1 MKGAFRA
8 VEVMNIQCL
17 RVPVKVAKCGQVCTV
32 AIRPLSYAL
41 EWLEKEPS
49 AIRRGMVLIDN
60 KSNPKAVYEF
70 LVEVTPYSN
79 ERE

>member
-32 AIRPLSYAL
+32 AIRPLSYAV
-41 EWLEKEPS
+41 EWL
-49 AIRRGMVLIDN
+49 
-60 KSNPKAVYEF
+60 
-70 LVEVTPYSN
+70 
-79 ERE
+79 